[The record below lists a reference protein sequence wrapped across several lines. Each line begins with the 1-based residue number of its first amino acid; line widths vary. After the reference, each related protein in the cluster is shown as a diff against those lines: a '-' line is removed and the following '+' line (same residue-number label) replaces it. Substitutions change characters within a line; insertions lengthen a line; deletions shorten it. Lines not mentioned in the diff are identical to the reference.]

1 MFTTNQLFLV
11 VHIAVGVGFLHFF
24 AGGLST
30 FLTVRDSRVAR
41 AIQTS
46 SLIGMATLAWVTV
59 ISGTWLVYPSYRAT
73 PPAGANLAAYP
84 KEWLTS
90 SDATAWWHTFGM
102 EWKEHVG
109 WLAPFLATAVAVTVL
124 RHRDLVRRDRR
135 ARRVLG
141 MLFVTA
147 FAATVVAAGLGAAI
161 NKVSPN
167 DFLLAGW
174 HADQAAPVTSRS
186 VP

>member
-11 VHIAVGVGFLHFF
+11 IHIAVGVGFLHFF

-30 FLTVRDSRVAR
+30 FLTSRDSRVAR

-46 SLIGMATLAWVTV
+46 SLVGMAALAWATV
-59 ISGTWLVYPSYRAT
+59 ISGTWLVYPSYRAV
-73 PPAGANLAAYP
+73 PPNGANLDAYP
-84 KEWLTS
+84 KEWLLS
-90 SDATAWWHTFGM
+90 NESAAWWHTFGM

-124 RHRDLVRRDRR
+124 LNRELVRSDQR

-147 FAATVVAAGLGAAI
+147 FVATVIAAGLGAAI

-167 DFLLAGW
+167 DFL
-174 HADQAAPVTSRS
+174 AD
-186 VP
+186 

>member
-1 MFTTNQLFLV
+1 VFTADQFFLIL
-11 VHIAVGVGFLHFF
+11 HIAVGVIFLHAF

-30 FLTVRDSRVAR
+30 FLRTPDGQAAR
-41 AIQTS
+41 LIQNS

-59 ISGTWLVYPSYRAT
+59 VSGTWFVYPGYRA
-73 PPAGANLAAYP
+73 PVPAGTNVDAHP

-90 SDATAWWHTFGM
+90 NDSTAWWHTFGM

-124 RHRDLVRRDRR
+124 LHRDLVRGHAGLRR
-135 ARRVLG
+135 LLG
-141 MLFVTA
+141 LLFVTA
-147 FAATVVAAGLGAAI
+147 FAVTVVSAGLGAAI

-167 DFLLAGW
+167 DFLFG
-174 HADQAAPVTSRS
+174 
-186 VP
+186 